1 MRDRGGRATGKQMQ
15 VVVRVGLEPGTA
27 GLRVGDGDY
36 SAMLPPFTNVSANKT
51 TKNYTCSLA
60 TRGYIGFFLYHTLSK
75 ITEFLYHF
83 GRTSR
88 FACRSYCVQG
98 HHHLFVFFFFFNYFL
113 QVLVRRYNKTLINWP
128 LRKQ

>member
-1 MRDRGGRATGKQMQ
+1 MQ
-15 VVVRVGLEPGTA
+15 VVVRVGVEPGTA
-27 GLRVGDGDY
+27 GLRVRDGDY

-60 TRGYIGFFLYHTLSK
+60 TRGYIGFFLSYTLSK
-75 ITEFLYHF
+75 ITEFLCHF

-98 HHHLFVFFFFFNYFL
+98 HHHLFAAFFLNYFL

-128 LRKQ
+128 LGKQ